1 MQVTLC
7 GSWKLCTSL
16 PFALEAQLVFTQYI
30 DKPWT
35 QKQELHKNQ
44 PQQLSLTP
52 GTSVPSII
60 AADNELAGVQ
70 VRISGVQD
78 GWSIVYPLNSTAHD
92 WNKPQLLAEV
102 RLRLTFSVLFLEI
115 SAKRYQPN
123 VCSLIDRFQQIL
135 VKQFIAGI
143 TSSLWTQ
150 QMDDLGE
157 TRY

>member
-1 MQVTLC
+1 MWHSSLNHHIQVTLC

-16 PFALEAQLVFTQYI
+16 PFALEAQLVFTQHI

-44 PQQLSLTP
+44 PQRLSLTP

-70 VRISGVQD
+70 VRVSGVKD

-102 RLRLTFSVLFLEI
+102 RLRLTILTFSALFLELALRVI
-115 SAKRYQPN
+115 S
-123 VCSLIDRFQQIL
+123 
-135 VKQFIAGI
+135 
-143 TSSLWTQ
+143 
-150 QMDDLGE
+150 QMCVH
-157 TRY
+157 

>member
-16 PFALEAQLVFTQYI
+16 PFALEAQLVFTQHI

-44 PQQLSLTP
+44 PQRLSLTP

-70 VRISGVQD
+70 VRVSGIKD

-102 RLRLTFSVLFLEI
+102 RLCLTILSLLAN
-115 SAKRYQPN
+115 SYQPD
-123 VCSLIDRFQQIL
+123 VCSLIDNIFRFQQIL
-135 VKQFIAGI
+135 VKRFIAGT

-150 QMDDLGE
+150 QMDILGE
-157 TRY
+157 TR